1 MILLIKGTLY
11 ICPTPIGNL
20 EDITI
25 RVLNTLKKADLIAA
39 EDTRHT
45 LKLLNHFEIQ
55 KPLTSY
61 HEHNKRTKG
70 EVLLSKL
77 LQGENIALV
86 SDAGMP
92 GISDPG
98 ADMIKLCIEEEVPF
112 EVLPGATATILALV
126 GSGLDTNKF
135 TFEGFLDRDKKG
147 RKQRLESIRREDR
160 TLIFYEAPHRITATL
175 GDILN
180 IFGNRRAVIAREL
193 TKKYEEFIR
202 GTITELIDH
211 LKQNPPKGEIVLL
224 CEGANLEEEAM
235 IEQTKLD
242 EIPIKEHVLSL
253 MEDGLDKKA
262 AIKEVAKLRNLS
274 KRDVY
279 KEAIDI

>member
-1 MILLIKGTLY
+1 MNLLNKGTLY

-25 RVLNTLKKADLIAA
+25 RVLNTLKNVDLIAA

-61 HEHNKRTKG
+61 HEHNKRGKG
-70 EVLLSKL
+70 ETLVHKL
-77 LQGENIALV
+77 LEGKNIALV

-98 ADMIKLCIEEEVPF
+98 ADMVKLCIEEGIPF
-112 EVLPGATATILALV
+112 EVLPGATASILALV
-126 GSGLDTNKF
+126 ASGLDTNKF
-135 TFEGFLDRDKKG
+135 TFEGFLDRDKKR
-147 RKQRLESIRREDR
+147 RKERLEVIRKEDR
-160 TLIFYEAPHRITATL
+160 TLIFYEAPHRIMATL
-175 GDILN
+175 EDIYSVL
-180 IFGNRRAVIAREL
+180 GNRKAVIGREL
-193 TKKYEEFIR
+193 TKRYEEFIR
-202 GTITELIDH
+202 GSITELMDH

-224 CEGANLEEEAM
+224 CEGIDLEEEALK
-235 IEQTKLD
+235 EQSKLE
-242 EIPIKEHVLSL
+242 EISIKEHILSL
-253 MEDGLDKKA
+253 MEEGLDKKS
-262 AIKEVAKLRNLS
+262 AIKQVSKLRNIP

-279 KEAIDI
+279 KEAIDL

>member
-1 MILLIKGTLY
+1 MLSKGTLY

-20 EDITI
+20 EDITL
-25 RVLNTLKKADLIAA
+25 RVLNTLKSVDLIAA

-61 HEHNKRTKG
+61 HEHNKKG
-70 EVLLSKL
+70 KGDVLINKL
-77 LQGENIALV
+77 LEGENIALV

-98 ADMIKLCIEEEVPF
+98 ADIIKLCIEEEIPF
-112 EVLPGATATILALV
+112 EVLPGPTATILALV

-135 TFEGFLDRDKKG
+135 TFEGFLDRDKKK
-147 RKQRLESIRREDR
+147 RKERLEMIKRDDQ

-175 GDILN
+175 ADILN
-180 IFGNRRAVIAREL
+180 VLGNRRAVIAREL

-202 GTITELIDH
+202 GTISELIEH
-211 LKQNPPKGEIVLL
+211 IKQNPPRGEMVLI
-224 CEGANLEEEAM
+224 CEGANLEEEA
-235 IEQTKLD
+235 ILEQNKLE
-242 EIPIKEHVLSL
+242 EISIKDHIILL
-253 MEDGLDKKA
+253 MKDGLDKKT
-262 AIKEVAKLRNLS
+262 AIKEVAKLRNIS

>member
-1 MILLIKGTLY
+1 MSLLNKGILH

-25 RVLNTLKKADLIAA
+25 RVLNILKSVDLIAA

-55 KPLTSY
+55 KPLISY

-70 EVLLSKL
+70 ELLVNKL

-98 ADMIKLCIEEEVPF
+98 ADIIKLCIEEGIPF
-112 EVLPGATATILALV
+112 EVLPGATASILALV
-126 GSGLDTNKF
+126 ASGLDTTKF
-135 TFEGFLDRDKKG
+135 TFEGFLDRDKKN
-147 RKQRLESIRREDR
+147 RKERLQRIKREDR
-160 TLIFYEAPHRITATL
+160 TLIFYEAPHRIISTL
-175 GDILN
+175 EDILN
-180 IFGNRRAVIAREL
+180 ILGNRKAVIGREL
-193 TKKYEEFIR
+193 TKRYEEFIR
-202 GTITELIDH
+202 GNITELIDY
-211 LKQNPPKGEIVLL
+211 LNINPPKGEMVLL
-224 CEGANLEEEAM
+224 CEGASLEEEALE
-235 IEQTKLD
+235 EQNKL
-242 EIPIKEHVLSL
+242 EQMTIKEHIILL
-253 MEDGLDKKA
+253 MENGADKKS
-262 AIKEVAKLRNLS
+262 AIREVAKLRNIS

-279 KEAIDI
+279 KEAIDL

>member
-1 MILLIKGTLY
+1 MLSKGTLY

-25 RVLNTLKKADLIAA
+25 RVLNILKEADLIAA

-70 EVLLSKL
+70 EVLVNKL
-77 LQGENIALV
+77 LEGENIALV

-92 GISDPG
+92 GVSDPG
-98 ADMIKLCIEEEVPF
+98 ADMVKLCIEEDIPF
-112 EVLPGATATILALV
+112 EILPGATASILALV

-135 TFEGFLDRDKKG
+135 TFEGFLDRDKKK
-147 RKQRLESIRREDR
+147 RKERLQIIKKEDR
-160 TLIFYEAPHRITATL
+160 TLIFYEAPHRITSTL
-175 GDILN
+175 EDILS
-180 IFGNRRAVIAREL
+180 IFGNRQGAIAREL
-193 TKKYEEFIR
+193 TKRYEEFIR
-202 GTITELIDH
+202 GSLTELIDH
-211 LKQNPPKGEIVLL
+211 LKLNPPRGEIVLI
-224 CEGANLEEEAM
+224 CEGANLEEEALE
-235 IEQTKLD
+235 EQSKLE
-242 EIPIKEHVLSL
+242 EITIKEHIILL
-253 MEDGLDKKA
+253 MEDGLDKKS
-262 AIKEVAKLRNLS
+262 AIREVAKLRNIS

>member
-1 MILLIKGTLY
+1 MLSKGTLY

-20 EDITI
+20 EDITL
-25 RVLNTLKKADLIAA
+25 RVLNTLKSVDLIAA

-61 HEHNKRTKG
+61 HEHNKKG
-70 EVLLSKL
+70 KGDVLINKL
-77 LQGENIALV
+77 LEGENIALV

-98 ADMIKLCIEEEVPF
+98 ADIIKLCIEEEIPF
-112 EVLPGATATILALV
+112 EVLPGPTATILALV

-135 TFEGFLDRDKKG
+135 TFEGFLDRDKKK
-147 RKQRLESIRREDR
+147 RKERLEMIRREDR

-175 GDILN
+175 ADILN
-180 IFGNRRAVIAREL
+180 VLGNRRAVIAREL

-202 GTITELIDH
+202 GTISDLIDH
-211 LKQNPPKGEIVLL
+211 IKQNPPRGEMVLI
-224 CEGANLEEEAM
+224 CEGVNLEEEA
-235 IEQTKLD
+235 ILEQNKLE
-242 EIPIKEHVLSL
+242 EISIKDHIILL
-253 MEDGLDKKA
+253 MEDGLDKKT
-262 AIKEVAKLRNLS
+262 AIKEVAKLRNIS

>member
-1 MILLIKGTLY
+1 MNLLSKGTLY

-20 EDITI
+20 EDITL
-25 RVLNTLKKADLIAA
+25 RVLNTLKSVDLIAA

-61 HEHNKRTKG
+61 HEHNKKGKG
-70 EVLLSKL
+70 EVLINKL
-77 LQGENIALV
+77 LEGENIALV

-98 ADMIKLCIEEEVPF
+98 ADIIKLCIEEEIPF
-112 EVLPGATATILALV
+112 EVLPGPTATILALV

-135 TFEGFLDRDKKG
+135 TFEGFLDRDKKK
-147 RKQRLESIRREDR
+147 RKERLEMIKREDR

-175 GDILN
+175 ADILN
-180 IFGNRRAVIAREL
+180 VLGNRRAVIAREL

-202 GTITELIDH
+202 GNISELIEH
-211 LKQNPPKGEIVLL
+211 IKQNPPRGEMVLI
-224 CEGANLEEEAM
+224 CEGANLEEEA
-235 IEQTKLD
+235 ILEQNKLE
-242 EIPIKEHVLSL
+242 EISIKDHIILL
-253 MEDGLDKKA
+253 MEDGLDKKT
-262 AIKEVAKLRNLS
+262 AIKEVAKLRNIS